1 MEVSVWVIVTVR
13 GSGHASAA
21 AVSLV
26 RRSSDVAERVWTT
39 PVGSRLIVELSPS
52 SAVVVAMNEPGEES
66 SDAGGG
72 AGAD

>member
-13 GSGHASAA
+13 GGGHASAA

-52 SAVVVAMNEPGEES
+52 RAVVVAMNEPGEES
-66 SDAGGG
+66 SDAAGG